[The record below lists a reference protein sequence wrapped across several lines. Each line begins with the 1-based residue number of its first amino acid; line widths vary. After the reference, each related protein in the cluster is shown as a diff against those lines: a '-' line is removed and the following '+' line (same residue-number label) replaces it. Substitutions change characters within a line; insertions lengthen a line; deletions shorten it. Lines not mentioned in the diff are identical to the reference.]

1 MNGRERDGDRD
12 RDGVGDGVGVG
23 AWLGR
28 TRSTTVARLVHARG
42 R

>member
-1 MNGRERDGDRD
+1 MNGRDGDGDRD
-12 RDGVGDGVGVG
+12 RDGVGVG

-28 TRSTTVARLVHARG
+28 TPSTTVARLVHARG

>member
-1 MNGRERDGDRD
+1 MNGRDGDGD
-12 RDGVGDGVGVG
+12 RDGVGVGDGVG